1 MKFLIMAAMAFFSII
16 KVNSQNSAS
25 RELKRYMVDCGQT
38 EEARAFVQSYSDQAS
53 DDDYYISSNE
63 NDGIVQTMQRLKLV
77 RKRGI
82 CVLDLTLEQ
91 VGTLERKKGIG
102 FVELDRKVYVPDD
115 IEVIKSQYVSDT
127 PGNPYGI
134 KMVQAD
140 QLFDVPI
147 PVDQRRTVCVVDTGY
162 GSGHPDLP
170 TKTEHGVDGAS
181 QSFSDNWDLDAKG
194 HGTHCAGTIGAIGG
208 NGIDMGASVFN
219 DPNKFKFFITN
230 PLAPGAGTVAFVI
243 EAVERCI
250 EAGAT
255 VISMSLSWMGTSY
268 AFERV
273 LTDNPNTLFIAAA
286 GNGKNGITA
295 LSLPASYPEVMSVAA
310 VDTNERRAYFSQ
322 YNDQVEISGP
332 GVSVWSTT
340 VTSTGTVFGTGLK
353 SGTSMACPHVAGVAA
368 ALWSYFPFCSAIQI
382 RNILNKSAKRLDY
395 MDSTCDKYYGHGIV
409 QLKAAYDMIFD
420 SGCNAAGNIK
430 SVGGCQEIPDTEIPT
445 TPPTEVEIPDTEIP
459 TTPPTEV
466 LVCYGSDILA
476 TVEIITARFGHE
488 ISWVIT
494 GDKETVIKKGSN
506 FPDNT
511 VTSVKLCLPLG
522 GYYFSIFDTFGDGI
536 CSGDGDCG
544 SYKVSLNDVVEV
556 EGGGSESND
565 FESYFYQSMSLTAE
579 PTSAPT
585 AELTDLTCDD
595 GEDVVRVEIL
605 TDNFAKD
612 DETVWG
618 ILGNGHDSF
627 KINGGPYENNESYF
641 EQFCLDGQKYKFFVE
656 DKEGDGICS
665 EPRNSCGHIKMF
677 VNGMK
682 VIEVGGELPENDF
695 KSDFNKGFTLTTTDI
710 PTSKPTSSPT
720 DLPTNLP
727 TTYPTSAPTVDECV
741 GIDFF
746 HCDWFDK
753 ELEKDGFKAACLELN
768 PTGKKVSKCKSNFK
782 EMMSKMCDVTE

>member
-1 MKFLIMAAMAFFSII
+1 
-16 KVNSQNSAS
+16 
-25 RELKRYMVDCGQT
+25 
-38 EEARAFVQSYSDQAS
+38 
-53 DDDYYISSNE
+53 
-63 NDGIVQTMQRLKLV
+63 
-77 RKRGI
+77 
-82 CVLDLTLEQ
+82 
-91 VGTLERKKGIG
+91 
-102 FVELDRKVYVPDD
+102 
-115 IEVIKSQYVSDT
+115 
-127 PGNPYGI
+127 
-134 KMVQAD
+134 MVQAD

-170 TKTEHGVDGAS
+170 TITDHGVDGATVS
-181 QSFSDNWDLDAKG
+181 NTYTWDQDPHG

-208 NGIDMGASVFN
+208 NKEGMGASVFN
-219 DPNKFKFFITN
+219 DPNRFKFFIAN
-230 PLAPGAGTVAFVI
+230 PFGYNGGGTTSGII
-243 EAVERCI
+243 EGLLKCI
-250 EAGAT
+250 EANAT
-255 VISMSLSWMGTSY
+255 VVSMSFGSNGYPSSATRKVIS
-268 AFERV
+268 
-273 LTDNPNTLFIAAA
+273 DNPNTLWIAAA
-286 GNGKNGITA
+286 GNDGSTPLK
-295 LSLPASYPEVMSVAA
+295 SYPASYPEVMSVAA
-310 VDTNERRAYFSQ
+310 VNEDEEKASFSQ

-332 GVSVWSTT
+332 GVDVWSTKT
-340 VTSTGTVFGTGLK
+340 TNLNIFTYVSWQ
-353 SGTSMACPHVAGVAA
+353 GTSMATPHVAGVAA
-368 ALWSYFPFCSAIQI
+368 ALWSYFPNCSAIQI
-382 RNILNKSAKRLDY
+382 RTILNKSAKRPDY
-395 MDSTCDKYYGHGIV
+395 MGSTCDKNYGHGIV
-409 QLKAAYDMIFD
+409 QLKAAYDMISD
-420 SGCNAAGNIK
+420 DGCNAAGNIK
-430 SVGGCQEIPDTEIPT
+430 SVGGCQVIPDIH
-445 TPPTEVEIPDTEIP
+445 DTEIP

-466 LVCYGSDILA
+466 LVCYGSEILA
-476 TVEIITARFGHE
+476 TVEIITARFGDE
-488 ISWVIT
+488 ISWLIIGDT
-494 GDKETVIKKGSN
+494 GTAIMSGDN

-511 VTSVKLCLPLG
+511 VTSVKQCLPLG
-522 GYYFSIFDTFGDGI
+522 VYNFAIFDTFGDGI

-695 KSDFNKGFTLTTTDI
+695 KSDFNKGFTLTTTNS
-710 PTSKPTSSPT
+710 PTNKPTTSPT

-746 HCDWFDK
+746 HCDWFGK
-753 ELEKDGFKAACLELN
+753 EFEKDGFDAACLELN
-768 PTGKKVSKCKSNFK
+768 TTGGKVRKCKSNFE
-782 EMMSKMCDVTE
+782 EMMSKMCDVTK